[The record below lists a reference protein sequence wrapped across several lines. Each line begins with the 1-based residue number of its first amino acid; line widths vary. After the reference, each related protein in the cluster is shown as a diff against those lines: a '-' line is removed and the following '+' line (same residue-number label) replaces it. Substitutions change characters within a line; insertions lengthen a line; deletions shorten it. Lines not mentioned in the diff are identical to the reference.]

1 MTMRVPTVDPC
12 REPPNMT
19 TGLRILRGETATT
32 NEVRIPVAETTN
44 ADCMAVALNCP
55 ISAPGARLTQMPSL
69 TYNAAVQRRDRAQRG
84 TVRWNRLLY
93 VISLRSKRS
102 HSAEWTDTS
111 RSRRSRTHSNHP
123 ALV

>member
-69 TYNAAVQRRDRAQRG
+69 TYNARVQRRAERAARG
-84 TVRWNRLLY
+84 PSTGTRCWTSPRLL
-93 VISLRSKRS
+93 
-102 HSAEWTDTS
+102 
-111 RSRRSRTHSNHP
+111 SNDGVVDVP
-123 ALV
+123 